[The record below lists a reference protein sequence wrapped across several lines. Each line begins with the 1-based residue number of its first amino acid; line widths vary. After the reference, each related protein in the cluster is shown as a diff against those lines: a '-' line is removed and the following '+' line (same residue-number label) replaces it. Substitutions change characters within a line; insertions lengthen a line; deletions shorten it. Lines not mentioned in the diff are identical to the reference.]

1 MKLILLNFI
10 VIWNQIVLLI
20 LRILVQLHQ
29 QTYNLTFVNEED
41 DARYFEAKFIYESY
55 TIDLP
60 NYEQEMANWV
70 DGPAEWSLVERNG
83 MSWTNLERITLSNGQ
98 RAWKTDQGVFYPG
111 PDGMPGYN
119 KVSEEYLE

>member
-1 MKLILLNFI
+1 
-10 VIWNQIVLLI
+10 
-20 LRILVQLHQ
+20 
-29 QTYNLTFVNEED
+29 
-41 DARYFEAKFIYESY
+41 
-55 TIDLP
+55 
-60 NYEQEMANWV
+60 MANWV

-83 MSWTNLERITLSNGQ
+83 MRWTNLERITLSNGQ